1 MAIKQYMRQLYEG
14 LWPNNIVLKQ
24 TLALCPTLAVTSS
37 ATNGLG
43 MGLAT
48 LVVIMLSNVSISCI
62 RSWVTPQVRLPV
74 FTLII
79 AALVTL
85 VDQAMNAWVHDLHK
99 ILGLFIPL
107 IVTNCAIFGRA
118 ESFASKNAPVPSLVD
133 GLATGIGFTF
143 ALVLLGASR
152 EIVGQGTLFSHASLL
167 LGPHFTWLEVTLLPN
182 YHGFLPAILP
192 SGGFFFLGLLIVGYR
207 LVEQVRVKRKL
218 SASAMSM
225 ESTS

>member
-1 MAIKQYMRQLYEG
+1 MSIKSMGKQLYEG
-14 LWPNNIVLKQ
+14 IWPNNVVLQ
-24 TLALCPTLAVTSS
+24 QSLALCPALAVTSS

-48 LVVIMLSNVSISCI
+48 LVVIALSNLVVSVI
-62 RSWVTPQVRLPV
+62 RHWVTPQVRIPV

-79 AALVTL
+79 AGLVTL

-118 ESFASKNAPVPSLVD
+118 EAYASKNRPFAALVD
-133 GLATGIGFTF
+133 GVATGLGFTV
-143 ALVLLGASR
+143 ALVLLGAVR

-167 LGPHFTWLEVTLLPN
+167 LGAHFTWMEVTILPS
-182 YHGFLPAILP
+182 YRGFLPALLP
-192 SGGFFFLGLLIVGYR
+192 SGGFIFIGLLIVGRR
-207 LVEQVRVKRKL
+207 LLERIPLRR
-218 SASAMSM
+218 SAAAGGSSM
-225 ESTS
+225 ESMS

>member
-1 MAIKQYMRQLYEG
+1 MSIKSLGQQIYEG
-14 LWPNNIVLKQ
+14 IWPNNVVLQQ
-24 TLALCPTLAVTSS
+24 TLALCPALAVTSS

-48 LVVIMLSNVSISCI
+48 LVVIALSNLVISII
-62 RSWVTPQVRLPV
+62 RHWVTPQVRIPV

-118 ESFASKNAPVPSLVD
+118 ESFASKNRPFISLID
-133 GLATGIGFTF
+133 GIATGLGFTV
-143 ALVLLGASR
+143 ALVLLGGVR
-152 EIVGQGTLFSHASLL
+152 EIIGQGTLFSHASLL
-167 LGPHFTWLEVTLLPN
+167 LGTHFTWMEVTIIPS
-182 YHGFLPAILP
+182 YRGFLPALLP
-192 SGGFFFLGLLIVGYR
+192 SGGFIFLGLLIVGRR
-207 LVEQVRVKRKL
+207 LMERIPVRK
-218 SASAMSM
+218 STSDSSSM
-225 ESTS
+225 ESMS